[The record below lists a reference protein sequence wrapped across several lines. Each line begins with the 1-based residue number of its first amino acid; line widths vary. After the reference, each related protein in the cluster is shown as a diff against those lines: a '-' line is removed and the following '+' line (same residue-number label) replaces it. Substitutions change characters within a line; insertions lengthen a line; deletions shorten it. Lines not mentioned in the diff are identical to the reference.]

1 MSRISILVATT
12 SPDIKAEIIATS
24 VAERS
29 DMQLLED
36 RVLPASD
43 FEEILNSLSGSRR
56 CALVLV
62 GRPDETSELAQ
73 RFLEQRADLVVLQVD
88 IVGDIVHVGLRD
100 PRLEALLD
108 TLRDLAERIGSR
120 SIERIA
126 RIQLETVRPT
136 IPDSAGQLETTV
148 QRPLLQAAINWVH
161 EVLRDAVERVSEE
174 NGDAHG
180 FSLTRATLLQM
191 LDATPGYLPAV
202 HVTNVALNK
211 ALAAAETKSEPLAA
225 AYRLFKLSPLEFRL
239 LILSL
244 APEFDVRYQRLLR
257 ILAGRYESP
266 DRHHRSLLRT
276 PRSRTVRSHRVGEER
291 RLVAMARL

>member
-120 SIERIA
+120 SIERIV

-180 FSLTRATLLQM
+180 FSLTRTTRSCRCSMQP
-191 LDATPGYLPAV
+191 PGI
-202 HVTNVALNK
+202 
-211 ALAAAETKSEPLAA
+211 
-225 AYRLFKLSPLEFRL
+225 SPP
-239 LILSL
+239 S
-244 APEFDVRYQRLLR
+244 
-257 ILAGRYESP
+257 
-266 DRHHRSLLRT
+266 
-276 PRSRTVRSHRVGEER
+276 
-291 RLVAMARL
+291 M